1 MNEITNTQDIIDSR
15 DVIERIDEIE
25 NSFPDTC
32 EHCGEG
38 LDSLDDFI
46 EFKFDFVCQDCKQPL
61 DFDQDDV
68 DELKALKDLA
78 EQCEGHSPYWKY
90 DGALIHDD
98 YFEEYAQE
106 LAEDI
111 GAIGSNAPWPTHHI
125 DWEAAADALKMDYI
139 RIQFGD
145 NDYWMRA

>member
-78 EQCEGHSPYWKY
+78 EQCEGSSPDWKY
-90 DGALIHDD
+90 GGALRTGRRHRR
-98 YFEEYAQE
+98 YWSQCT
-106 LAEDI
+106 LADLSYRL
-111 GAIGSNAPWPTHHI
+111 GSRSRFLENGLYPHPIW
-125 DWEAAADALKMDYI
+125 
-139 RIQFGD
+139 R
-145 NDYWMRA
+145 

>member
-78 EQCEGHSPYWKY
+78 EQCEGYSPDWKY
-90 DGALIHDD
+90 GAALIHDD
-98 YFEEYAQE
+98 YFLEYAQE

-111 GAIGSNAPWPTHHI
+111 GAIDPNATWPTYHI

-145 NDYWMRA
+145 NDYWIRA